1 MNSEERSF
9 SQEKGLANSAVPTI
23 ETRVW
28 NLRWWSREVKAE
40 DNPAE
45 LADLMFRVMKERQAQ
60 GLSAVQVGR
69 RLRLFVL
76 LDEPGAPL
84 CLVNPVIT
92 KSKGSIVAVE
102 GCLSIPAPEG
112 TKDPYLRMPVP
123 RPKRITIQGLNQ
135 YMRPVRYRFVG
146 ALARRACHE
155 MDHLNGKLITDYQE
169 EKVEDSNL

>member
-1 MNSEERSF
+1 MER
-9 SQEKGLANSAVPTI
+9 EALPEI

-28 NLRWWSREVKAE
+28 ALQWISRAVKAE

-45 LADLMFRVMKERQAQ
+45 LADLMFRVMKEHRAQ

-69 RLRLFVL
+69 RLRMFVL

-84 CLVNPVIT
+84 CLVNPFIT

-112 TKDPYLRMPVP
+112 TRDPYLRVPVP
-123 RPKRITIQGLNQ
+123 RPKRITIEGLNQ
-135 YMRPVRYRFVG
+135 YMKPVRYRFVG

-155 MDHLNGKLITDYQE
+155 LDHMDGKLITDYQE
-169 EKVEDSNL
+169 EKDGT